1 MQSIWMAVRPSA
13 SGARLLA
20 MASPGETILKARLLP
35 NPAHRRALPTLLE
48 GLALWQGHKVRAAL
62 CADESPCSSA
72 MSTYPDLFTDPD
84 ETLHYRLD
92 WVPVVRS
99 RSRRADLRD
108 GFGDFRD
115 LRQLLIGEGFR

>member
-20 MASPGETILKARLLP
+20 MASPGETILKARLLA

-72 MSTYPDLFTDPD
+72 MDTYPDLFTDPD
-84 ETLHYRLD
+84 ETLHYRLE

-99 RSRRADLRD
+99 RSRRAGLGGDM
-108 GFGDFRD
+108 GDFQD